1 MTEKEHDVN
10 YADPEE
16 ESKGTFEQ
24 KVWIIK
30 SMSSINKLTNF
41 SIYRLISQRLTKS
54 LEKRRM
60 SVSSK

>member
-24 KVWIIK
+24 KVW
-30 SMSSINKLTNF
+30 NL
-41 SIYRLISQRLTKS
+41 
-54 LEKRRM
+54 
-60 SVSSK
+60 SK